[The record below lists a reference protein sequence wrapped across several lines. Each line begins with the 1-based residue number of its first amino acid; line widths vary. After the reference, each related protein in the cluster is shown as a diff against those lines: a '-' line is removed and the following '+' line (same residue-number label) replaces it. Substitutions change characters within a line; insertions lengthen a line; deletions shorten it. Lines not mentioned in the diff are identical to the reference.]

1 MGTLARM
8 QRVLVT
14 GAGGF
19 VGSHLAERCL
29 DRGWRVTAVDSL
41 APYYD
46 ERVKRANLEK
56 LLASPD
62 CELLEADITDLDLP
76 DVLGDVDVVFHLA
89 AQAGVRTSW
98 GTSFDTYTH
107 SNVTAFQRLLEAAK
121 GSNVSRFVYGSSS
134 SVYGDA
140 ERLPTPEDSV
150 LRPVSPYGA
159 TKAIGENL
167 AYLYFKSY
175 GLETVG
181 LRYFT
186 VYGPRQRPDMAFH
199 RLILAALTDQ
209 QFVLFGNGEQTRD
222 FTFVHDA
229 VAATLAAA
237 ERGEPGTL
245 YNIGGGS
252 RVSMNHVTAE
262 IGGLLDVE
270 PRVRR
275 VGSQR
280 GDTRDTSA
288 DTSRAKRDLGFQPG
302 TALRDGLRD
311 QIQWQRANLE
321 LLVEAAGEPTA
332 AGRAV

>member
-1 MGTLARM
+1 
-8 QRVLVT
+8 
-14 GAGGF
+14 
-19 VGSHLAERCL
+19 
-29 DRGWRVTAVDSL
+29 
-41 APYYD
+41 
-46 ERVKRANLEK
+46 
-56 LLASPD
+56 
-62 CELLEADITDLDLP
+62 
-76 DVLGDVDVVFHLA
+76 
-89 AQAGVRTSW
+89 
-98 GTSFDTYTH
+98 
-107 SNVTAFQRLLEAAK
+107 
-121 GSNVSRFVYGSSS
+121 
-134 SVYGDA
+134 
-140 ERLPTPEDSV
+140 
-150 LRPVSPYGA
+150 
-159 TKAIGENL
+159 
-167 AYLYFKSY
+167 
-175 GLETVG
+175 
-181 LRYFT
+181 
-186 VYGPRQRPDMAFH
+186 MAFH